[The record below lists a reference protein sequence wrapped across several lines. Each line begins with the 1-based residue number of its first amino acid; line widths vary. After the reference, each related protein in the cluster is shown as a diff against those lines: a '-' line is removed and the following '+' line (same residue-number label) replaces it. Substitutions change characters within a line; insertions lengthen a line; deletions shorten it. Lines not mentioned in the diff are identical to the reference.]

1 MTDTVTVAPGPLN
14 TGFWD
19 WLAHTLEW
27 SMDNFAGEDETWWPM
42 ARGGITITQIN
53 MGGGRG

>member
-1 MTDTVTVAPGPLN
+1 MTDTVTVARGPLN

-19 WLAHTLEW
+19 WLAHPLER
-27 SMDNFAGEDETWWPM
+27 SMDNFVGEDETWWPM
-42 ARGGITITQIN
+42 PRSGITITQIN